1 MSQRTAEHEAQLD
14 AFFAGLTP
22 AVEMATKAQKRL
34 DRLAATKFSVFH
46 YFQEN
51 ENLISGIF
59 ADLLRPDG
67 SHGQGATFLK
77 LFLKEIELGKRNE
90 REKAS
95 GRDDKHPPKGA
106 SIRGLKD
113 YKPLE
118 PCTVWTEYAALVK
131 TKDGKP
137 LRRRIDIV
145 LKFESGNKLL
155 GVENKPWAYEQCD
168 QVQHYLDFLQE
179 DDDRACILYLSGDG
193 SDSKTI
199 KGASVKHYLTVP
211 YGYARKG
218 ASVAHWIAQCHAH
231 CRADRVRWFLN
242 ELREYIDRMFYA
254 ESREEEYDHG

>member
-14 AFFAGLTP
+14 TFFAGLTP

-46 YFQEN
+46 YFKEN

-67 SHGQGATFLK
+67 SHGQGAMFLK
-77 LFLKEIELGKRNE
+77 LFLKEIDLGKSNE

-113 YKPLE
+113 YDALD
-118 PCTVWTEYAALVK
+118 PCAVWTEYAAPVK
-131 TKDGKP
+131 DEHGKP
-137 LRRRIDIV
+137 RRIDIV
-145 LKFESGNKLL
+145 LKFEGGNELI

-168 QVQHYLDFLQE
+168 QVQHYLDCLQE
-179 DDDRACILYLSGDG
+179 DDDLACILYLSGDG

-199 KGASVKHYLTVP
+199 KEASAKHYLTVP

-231 CRADRVRWFLN
+231 CKADRVRWFLN